1 VHECKSLVAGLP
13 GVYTS
18 RGLRPRQRPRGRAV
32 PVDPLKPKLKAPGS
46 KRWKLQCDQLLS
58 SFAFNCNMRRYSVS
72 SSPHLDFVRKNFQ
85 YKVMPFGELLAALV
99 AGAYTRTL
107 FSST

>member
-1 VHECKSLVAGLP
+1 
-13 GVYTS
+13 
-18 RGLRPRQRPRGRAV
+18 
-32 PVDPLKPKLKAPGS
+32 
-46 KRWKLQCDQLLS
+46 
-58 SFAFNCNMRRYSVS
+58 MRRYSVS